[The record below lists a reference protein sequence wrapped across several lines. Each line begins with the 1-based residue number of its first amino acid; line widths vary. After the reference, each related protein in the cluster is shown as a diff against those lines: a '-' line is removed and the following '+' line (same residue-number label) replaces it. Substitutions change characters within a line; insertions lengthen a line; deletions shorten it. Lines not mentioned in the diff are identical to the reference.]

1 MPSSIKIFLLP
12 LAAWCIAWAQPV
24 ARVHHFHVLG
34 DDAGSWPDVLRP
46 VGLVPG
52 QGGVYVIRSGEG
64 APGAQWLERAER
76 GAYVILEGESEAAE
90 MFGFK
95 PGVKRVPVRNVED
108 VHAPKLAV
116 IWQKTLEL
124 PVWTVPEQATVFAR
138 ERWTAAPLAAGFRK
152 GAGAVLWVAVPP
164 GEQGYER
171 FPYLAQALVDLG
183 LRPPFQSSR
192 LWAFFD
198 SSYRLRADPD
208 YLARKWR
215 KAGIAALQVAAWH
228 FHEPDP
234 ARDKY
239 LDTLIEA
246 CHKQAILVYAW
257 VELPHVSE
265 KFWLDHPEWRE
276 KTALGQDAHLD
287 WRKLMNLSNPD
298 CARAVAD
305 GLRRVIG
312 AHDWDGVN
320 LAELYFESLQGHS
333 NPSRFTP
340 MNAEIRA
347 EFRKTGGFDPVEL
360 FDAASPNHYSK
371 NTAGLKAF
379 LEFRAALARR
389 MQEHWIAEVETMRAA
404 KPHLDLVLT
413 HVDDRFDNRM
423 RDLIGAD
430 AASLLPML
438 DRHDFTF
445 LIEDPATIWHLGAK
459 RYQQIAASYAPL
471 TPHASKLAIDIN
483 IVERYQDVYPTKQQ
497 TGTELFQLVN
507 LASRSFPRVSLYFEN
522 SLLSVDLPLVS
533 AAASTPNR
541 VEWLGGKMVVDS
553 VRGVGVPWMGGAR
566 VDGRLWPVCDGD
578 LVWLPAGAHAIEPV
592 DTTPPLRLLALN
604 ADLRSAGATARSI
617 EFAYRSPA
625 RALALVDKRPAR
637 IEVDGETT
645 KIAIREAGNAYL
657 LPLPR
662 GQHLVSL
669 EP

>member
-1 MPSSIKIFLLP
+1 M
-12 LAAWCIAWAQPV
+12 

-34 DDAGSWPDVLRP
+34 DDAGAWPDVLRS

-52 QGGVYVIRSGEG
+52 QGGIYVVRSGEG
-64 APGAQWLERAER
+64 APGAQWIERAEK

-95 PGVKRVPVRNVED
+95 LGMKRVPVRNVED
-108 VHAPKLAV
+108 VHAPKLPI

-124 PVWTVPEQATVFAR
+124 PVWTVPAQASVFAK
-138 ERWTAAPLAAGFRK
+138 ERWTGAPLMAGFRK
-152 GAGAVLWVAVPP
+152 GAGAVLWVAVEP
-164 GEQGYER
+164 GAQGYER
-171 FPYLAQALVDLG
+171 FPYLPHALGDLG
-183 LRPPFQSSR
+183 LRAPFHSAR

-208 YLARKWR
+208 YLARQWR

-228 FHEPDP
+228 FHEPDL

-239 LDTLIEA
+239 LDALIEA
-246 CHKQAILVYAW
+246 CHQQAILVYAW

-287 WRKLMNLSNPD
+287 WRKLMNLANPD
-298 CARAVAD
+298 CVRAVSD
-305 GLRRVIG
+305 GMRRMVG

-340 MNAEIRA
+340 MNTDVRA

-360 FDAASPNHYSK
+360 FDAASPNHYGK
-371 NTAGLKAF
+371 NAAGLKAF
-379 LEFRAALARR
+379 LDYRATLARR
-389 MQEHWIAEVETMRAA
+389 MQEKWIAEIEAMRAR

-423 RDLIGAD
+423 RELIGAD

-445 LIEDPATIWHLGAK
+445 LIEDPATVWHLGPK

-471 TPHASKLAIDIN
+471 TPHSGKLAIDIN

-497 TGTELFQLVN
+497 TGLELFQLVN
-507 LASRSFPRVSLYFEN
+507 LASRAFPRVALYFEN
-522 SLLSVDLPLVS
+522 SIPGVDLPWLS
-533 AAASTPNR
+533 AAGSTPTR
-541 VEWLGGKMVVDS
+541 VEWLGGKLVVDS
-553 VRGVGVPWMGGAR
+553 LRGVGVAWMGSAK
-566 VDGRLWPVCDGD
+566 VDGRLWPVRDD
-578 LVWLPAGAHAIEPV
+578 AVVWLPAGAHAVEPT
-592 DTTPPLRLLALN
+592 DLAPPLRLLALN
-604 ADLRSAGATARSI
+604 ANLRSAGATARSI
-617 EFAYRSPA
+617 EFAYQSSA
-625 RALALVDKRPAR
+625 RALALVDQRPR
-637 IEVDGETT
+637 VIEVDGEAA
-645 KIAIREAGNAYL
+645 KIEVRDAGGAYL
-657 LPLPR
+657 LLLPR

-669 EP
+669 KP